1 MKDEWR
7 LFAGGSVIIAATA
20 ALYWLITYEHAGSV
34 LLALCGGALALVA
47 GWLFLQARGLERPRP
62 EDGDA
67 EPGDGA
73 EEIGYFPTSSIW
85 PFVAASGVVVLS
97 VGLVFGVWL
106 SLFGGLLLA
115 IATLGYAVEANSK
128 G

>member
-1 MKDEWR
+1 VKDEWR
-7 LFAGGSVIIAATA
+7 MFAGGAVIVGATA
-20 ALYWLITYEHAGSV
+20 ALYWFITYEHAGTV

-47 GWLFLQARGLERPRP
+47 GWLFLQARRLHGPRP

-73 EEIGYFPTSSIW
+73 GDIGYFPSSSIW
-85 PFVAASGVVVLS
+85 PFVAGCGVVVLS

-106 SLFGGLLLA
+106 SLFGGMLLA
-115 IATLGYAVEANSK
+115 VATLGYAVEANSK

>member
-7 LFAGGSVIIAATA
+7 LFAGGAVIVGATA
-20 ALYWLITYEHAGSV
+20 GLYWLITYEHAGAV

-47 GWLFLQARGLERPRP
+47 GWLYLQARRLDGPRP

-67 EPGDGA
+67 DPGDGA
-73 EEIGYFPTSSIW
+73 GEIGYFPASSIW
-85 PFVAASGVVVLS
+85 PFVAACGVIVLS

-115 IATLGYAVEANSK
+115 VATLGYAVEANSK

>member
-7 LFAGGSVIIAATA
+7 LFAGGAVIVGATA
-20 ALYWLITYEHAGSV
+20 ALYWFITYEHAGSV
-34 LLALCGGALALVA
+34 LLALCGGALALLA
-47 GWLFLQARGLERPRP
+47 GWLFLQARRLDGPRP

-73 EEIGYFPTSSIW
+73 EEIGYFPSSSIW
-85 PFVAASGVVVLS
+85 PFVAACGIVVLS

-106 SLFGGLLLA
+106 SLFGGILLA
-115 IATLGYAVEANSK
+115 VATLGYAVEANSK

>member
-7 LFAGGSVIIAATA
+7 LFAGGAVIVGATA
-20 ALYWLITYEHAGSV
+20 ALYWLITYEQAGSV
-34 LLALCGGALALVA
+34 LLALCGAALALVA
-47 GWLFLQARGLERPRP
+47 AWLYLQARGLDGPRP

-73 EEIGYFPTSSIW
+73 EEIGYFPSSSIW
-85 PFVAASGVVVLS
+85 PFVAACGVVVLS

-106 SLFGGLLLA
+106 SLFGGILLA
-115 IATLGYAVEANSK
+115 VATLGYAVEANSK
-128 G
+128 T

>member
-1 MKDEWR
+1 
-7 LFAGGSVIIAATA
+7 
-20 ALYWLITYEHAGSV
+20 
-34 LLALCGGALALVA
+34 LALCGGALGLLA
-47 GWLFLQARGLERPRP
+47 GWLFLQAWGLDGPRP

-73 EEIGYFPTSSIW
+73 EEIGYFPSSSIW
-85 PFVAASGVVVLS
+85 PFVAACGVVVLS

-106 SLFGGLLLA
+106 SLFGGILLTV
-115 IATLGYAVEANSK
+115 ATLGYAVEANSK